1 MVGLALA
8 GEFVPFAVN
17 VSAAEASSTVKPFLP
32 LAEKLGQRYGALA
45 AGVPDVLEI
54 SYEGQL
60 ADSDTR
66 ILTLSLL
73 KGVFGRVSDEP
84 VSYVNAPKLAS
95 ELSVAVLLS
104 AELRLGNACFITFF
118 SRLSFFF

>member
-66 ILTLSLL
+66 ILTLPLL
-73 KGVFGRVSDEP
+73 KGVFGRVSDEQ
-84 VSYVNAPKLAS
+84 VSSANAPNLA
-95 ELSVAVLLS
+95 
-104 AELRLGNACFITFF
+104 AEPGARASGRAT
-118 SRLSFFF
+118 

>member
-66 ILTLSLL
+66 IPTLSLL
-73 KGVFGRVSDEP
+73 KGVFGRVRDEP
-84 VSYVNAPKLAS
+84 ASYVHAPTRAAARRCEVRGSSPTPSLQH
-95 ELSVAVLLS
+95 VTNQ
-104 AELRLGNACFITFF
+104 R
-118 SRLSFFF
+118 